1 MGEIKKQGISKCL
14 EILTTDHRFSN
25 KIEFFN
31 NPPEI
36 MILIALFGL
45 TVVVN
50 AQSEKKKEGLT
61 TEQKAEKMT
70 AKMKKSLNLTDEQVL
85 KVKEANLNFIKER
98 ENLQIEIRQ
107 KNKQLRVNHK
117 TNLQSILT
125 AEQFKIVSDKM
136 DKKEEKMKRKMK
148 E

>member
-1 MGEIKKQGISKCL
+1 
-14 EILTTDHRFSN
+14 
-25 KIEFFN
+25 
-31 NPPEI
+31 

-136 DKKEEKMKRKMK
+136 DKKEKKMKRKMK